1 MEKTGLI
8 AGLVLTIIG
17 MVKID
22 MFLVPTLNY
31 FGKYVFFAAF
41 NIFVFWVEWVFYK
54 KFKGYLKILMPLIW
68 GAVIL
73 LLGVKF
79 A

>member
-1 MEKTGLI
+1 MQKTGLI
-8 AGLVLTIIG
+8 IGLILTIIG
-17 MVKID
+17 MYNID

-41 NIFVFWVEWVFYK
+41 NIFVFWVLWTFYK
-54 KFKGYLKILMPLIW
+54 KFNGNLKTLMPVVW
-68 GAVIL
+68 GVVIL
-73 LLGVKF
+73 LIGVKF

>member
-1 MEKTGLI
+1 MEKIGLMV
-8 AGLVLTIIG
+8 GVVLTIIG
-17 MVKID
+17 MVRID
-22 MFLVPTLNY
+22 GFLLPTLDY
-31 FGKYVFFAAF
+31 FGKYVFFGAF

-54 KFKGYLKILMPLIW
+54 KFNGYLKILMPLIW